1 MSGDAGMMTT
11 ELRVLA
17 YNTFLLHI
25 RLPTRRFGHDVM
37 AAPAYRHRAREIGT
51 TMAGRYDVVAL
62 MEVFDENEQAAVL
75 DGWAGRDADHV
86 AGPGPSVLRKGLK
99 RVMTE
104 HFGIFREER
113 RMREG
118 LAALRSLRA
127 GLGNVQVHERDLGF
141 NQSLVMA
148 LELRDMFL
156 VAEAVAIGA
165 LARDESRGS
174 HWRTDFPS
182 RDDGRFLH
190 HSLVF
195 LKGEEMVLDS
205 SPVRLGDFPV
215 QERVY

>member
-1 MSGDAGMMTT
+1 MGGNSLLETLVFGSIAGASMAKAIKGGQSASIGQRRADTERKRIEKIMSSKEGS
-11 ELRVLA
+11 
-17 YNTFLLHI
+17 Y
-25 RLPTRRFGHDVM
+25 
-37 AAPAYRHRAREIGT
+37 
-51 TMAGRYDVVAL
+51 
-62 MEVFDENEQAAVL
+62 
-75 DGWAGRDADHV
+75 
-86 AGPGPSVLRKGLK
+86 GPPVLRKELK

-113 RMREG
+113 RMKGG

-127 GLGNVQVHERDLGF
+127 GLGNVHVREKELGF

-148 LELRDMFL
+148 LELRDMLL

-165 LARDESRGS
+165 LAREESRGS